1 MATPTTKTN
10 TAEAAAK
17 AALAAKHKAQAEA
30 EAEQAKLDELRRDVP
45 PGIGEVEAELRAQID
60 ELKRKPPV
68 NLYAAIHAAQ
78 AKIETVRKNGENP
91 HYKAKYATLD
101 EVWETVR
108 EAVNAAGLI
117 VFCTVENG
125 TCSTVEHEEKV
136 FNSATKKWEVVS
148 VRKEMVT
155 ARIVTHLAEVKSG
168 EEITCAFPFSVPI
181 GDPQKVGSAM
191 TYARRYTL
199 TALLEIVTG
208 DGADDDGEAA
218 TNHNTPA
225 TKNPSASAAADALG
239 F

>member
-1 MATPTTKTN
+1 MSAATTKP
-10 TAEAAAK
+10 TAPAK
-17 AALAAKHKAQAEA
+17 PDAMKQAQAKLAAKR
-30 EAEQAKLDELRRDVP
+30 EAEQGELDELRRDVP
-45 PGIGEVEAELRAQID
+45 PGIEIEEA
-60 ELKRKPPV
+60 LKAAYAAAERKPPV
-68 NLYAAIHAAQ
+68 NLYAAIHKAQ

-91 HYKAKYATLD
+91 HFKSKYATLD

-108 EAVNAAGLI
+108 KAVNDAGLV
-117 VFCTVENG
+117 VFCTIDPTADG
-125 TCSTVEHEEKV
+125 
-136 FNSATKKWEVVS
+136 KKEL
-148 VRKEMVT
+148 T
-155 ARIVTHLAEVKSG
+155 THVAEVKSG
-168 EEITCAFPFSVPI
+168 EEISCSFPIVAQAAT
-181 GDPQKVGSAM
+181 PQAVGSAM

>member
-1 MATPTTKTN
+1 MATTTTKTN

-17 AALAAKHKAQAEA
+17 AHLAAKRKAQAEA

-45 PGIGEVEAELRAQID
+45 PGIGEIEAELRAQID

-91 HYKAKYATLD
+91 HFKSKYATLD
-101 EVWETVR
+101 EIWESVR
-108 EAVNAAGLI
+108 GAVNEAGLV
-117 VFCTVENG
+117 VFCTIETANG
-125 TCSTVEHEEKV
+125 GKQLTTHV
-136 FNSATKKWEVVS
+136 A
-148 VRKEMVT
+148 EM
-155 ARIVTHLAEVKSG
+155 KSG
-168 EEITCAFPFSVPI
+168 EEISCSFPIVAQAT
-181 GDPQKVGSAM
+181 GPQAIGSAM

-208 DGADDDGEAA
+208 DGTDDDGESAE
-218 TNHNTPA
+218 NHNHTP
-225 TKNPSASAAADALG
+225 TNGTTRNPSARAAADALG

>member
-1 MATPTTKTN
+1 MSATPDKAK
-10 TAEAAAK
+10 AEAAAK
-17 AALAAKHKAQAEA
+17 AALAKKREEATLAAKIE
-30 EAEQAKLDELRRDVP
+30 EYRRDVP

-68 NLYAAIHAAQ
+68 HLYAAMLKAQ

-91 HYKAKYATLD
+91 HFKSKYATLD

-108 EAVNAAGLI
+108 KAVNEAGLI
-117 VFCTVENG
+117 VFCTIQKQDGERV
-125 TCSTVEHEEKV
+125 
-136 FNSATKKWEVVS
+136 
-148 VRKEMVT
+148 M
-155 ARIVTHLAEVKSG
+155 VTHLAEITSG
-168 EEITCAFPFSVPI
+168 EEVTCAFPI
-181 GDPQKVGSAM
+181 AAAANTPQAIGSAM

-218 TNHNTPA
+218 TNHNTP
-225 TKNPSASAAADALG
+225 TNGTTRNPSAEAAADALG